1 MDWKEL
7 EDSSTADLIEYIQGR
22 QHFYEAAECAFKAF
36 FIRFEADLTKKCR
49 IIAIKWGYN
58 KEDGDVLSEQALDKF
73 WNKAHLFNAQ
83 QCKSVNLDRCV
94 LFYIYRIAQRLL
106 SDRQRLDADKDPY
119 LGEEELVLEFPD
131 LENMEIP
138 KEKLKDLKAVTELID
153 KALERLSTKHKIIY
167 LTYRSYERDGKK
179 LPRQL
184 LKKLREELDLSQTSI
199 RVYKKEALETVGKII
214 EIYGTKK

>member
-22 QHFYEAAECAFKAF
+22 QHYYEAAECAFKAF
-36 FIRFEADLTKKCR
+36 FLRFETDLTKKCR
-49 IIAIKWGYN
+49 IIVRKWGYD
-58 KEDGDVLSEQALDKF
+58 ELDGDILCEQALNKF
-73 WNKAHLFNAQ
+73 WNKASLFNAQ
-83 QCKSVNLDRCV
+83 QCKTANLDRCV

-106 SDRQRLDADKDPY
+106 ADRQRLEADKNPY
-119 LGEEELVLEFPD
+119 SGAEELVLEFPD

-138 KEKLKDLKAVTELID
+138 KEKLKDLKARTGVID
-153 KALERLSTKHKIIY
+153 KALERLSKKHKIIY
-167 LTYRSYERDGKK
+167 LTYQSYERDGKK

-199 RVYKKEALETVGKII
+199 RIYKKEALETVSKVL

>member
-49 IIAIKWGYN
+49 VIAIKWGYS
-58 KEDGDVLSEQALDKF
+58 KEDGDILSEQALDKF
-73 WNKAHLFNAQ
+73 WKKAHLFNAQ
-83 QCKSVNLDRCV
+83 QCKSVNLNQCV

-106 SDRQRLDADKDPY
+106 VDRQRLEAEKDPY

-131 LENMEIP
+131 LENMEIS
-138 KEKLKDLKAVTELID
+138 KEKLKDLKATTELID
-153 KALERLSTKHKIIY
+153 KALERLSIKHKIIY